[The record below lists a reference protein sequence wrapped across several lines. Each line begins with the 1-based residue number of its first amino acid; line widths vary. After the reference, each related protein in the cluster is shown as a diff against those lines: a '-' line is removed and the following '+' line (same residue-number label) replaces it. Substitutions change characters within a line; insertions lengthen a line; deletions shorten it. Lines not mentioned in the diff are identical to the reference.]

1 MAILISSS
9 PNIDLRRSYVH
20 ESRLHEHKYSALKF
34 LGFVANKI
42 TRRDPGY
49 TATKLKYSFSTVT
62 CALSQNILLPFVKER
77 AFASGPS
84 YKMVSDGYVRRGR
97 SKSKIYE
104 RLDTCLVIPPTNGK
118 KPRAII
124 KFLGGAFVGAAPEA
138 TYSHLISLLAK
149 EGFLI
154 VSVPYGVTFDHA
166 QATKE
171 VFERFH
177 ACMDMLYTCGLPH
190 ANIRPDDLIHLPFY
204 SVGHSNGALLQLLTG
219 SYFTE
224 KIPKANVIISFN
236 NRPASE
242 AVPYFEQFGPVV
254 SQMMPIVE
262 ASPFYEIAR
271 STSGDAW
278 KAIFDTAGALIQ
290 QYDQEAL
297 VSLTKFLDQLPS
309 VMSQVTKGVSEFKP
323 TPSENRDCFK
333 CSYNVPY
340 TLLVKFNF
348 DNIDQTDMME
358 EILKPRVESIG
369 GTLKKVSLPGNHLT
383 PCIQDIQW
391 QVGDVYTPA
400 DAVAQVLKTLTL
412 NDTKVLATIVVNWLS
427 ELENR

>member
-1 MAILISSS
+1 MAILTTSS
-9 PNIDLRRSYVH
+9 PSTGKR
-20 ESRLHEHKYSALKF
+20 YSALKF
-34 LGFVANKI
+34 LGFVDNKI
-42 TRRDPGY
+42 TRRQ
-49 TATKLKYSFSTVT
+49 KLKCPFSTVS
-62 CALSQNILLPFVKER
+62 CSISQANLLPLLKER
-77 AFASGPS
+77 SLASDPS
-84 YKMVSDGYVRRGR
+84 YKKVSDGYIRRGG
-97 SKSKIYE
+97 SKQKIYE
-104 RLDTCLVIPPTNGK
+104 RLDSCLVIPPTNGK
-118 KPRAII
+118 KPRALI

-149 EGFLI
+149 EGFLM

-166 QATKE
+166 HATNE

-177 ACMDMLYTCGLPH
+177 ACMDMLFTSGLPY
-190 ANIRPDDLIHLPFY
+190 ANIRPQDLIHLPFY

-219 SYFTE
+219 SYFAE

-254 SQMMPIVE
+254 SQVLPIVE

-271 STSGDAW
+271 SASDGAW
-278 KAIFDTAGALIQ
+278 KAIFDTAGTLIE

-309 VMSQVTKGVSEFKP
+309 VMGQVTQGVSEFKP

-333 CSYNVPY
+333 CSYNVPH
-340 TLLVKFNF
+340 TLLIKFNF
-348 DNIDQTDMME
+348 DTIDETDMLE

-369 GTLKKVSLPGNHLT
+369 GTLEKVSLPGNHLT

-400 DAVAQVLKTLTL
+400 DGVAQALKALAL
-412 NDTKVLATIVVNWLS
+412 NDTKVLARTIVDWFTKM
-427 ELENR
+427 ENP